1 MPEAKRETEP
11 RTSVAEQRQSRD
23 IEDNKIRRPAW
34 DGTFWGHSNSAKRRA
49 FAQLLS
55 EAKEQGVKLPLRSSS
70 FQSSRDDETSQT
82 SLHEKQYERPWRQ
95 DSLTRKRSW
104 HQKLRDKLQ
113 NRLKILREE
122 ETDTIVNYDGENE
135 SEAQQVPLWR
145 LNVARAKVKILIY
158 VRALMLSLRENKD
171 QELVLREN
179 SLLAYAMVALGPAF
193 SGFCQQQLLH
203 SQLAIESPK
212 SATSST
218 SDSTPEHSS
227 EQISTIEEEDLQQ
240 RLTEEHQSEHKIELK
255 DQAFEESKEKALL
268 LMQMHVN
275 RANAKWVEAQSWTD
289 PHIYDPAALVM
300 GRADIK
306 IYKHLLLEMLSEGKV
321 ALQLI
326 DSGIKAETSSEN
338 SAKGHQSVLSFDP
351 WEKIA
356 AEFPW
361 KVSDRGRLEGLSIL
375 SRRLLQIVV
384 DFQTLGGK
392 PAVGKLKIILCVD
405 IEQESYV
412 RELLIQKNFFGLNR
426 ENVLIIT
433 IPRFQGMHYDKDDAE
448 MKWSTNSSR
457 YSAGTGWSML
467 ALKASNG
474 VAYRLDKETNEPCF
488 LDTTPLAWL
497 REREVTWINAQLIM
511 DWEKFSPD
519 TSIDVDFC
527 ATSLYCSDEKDA
539 NMAMQVME
547 CASSKEIWNDMNL
560 VLGNENNSRNCC
572 AIKTTDLQTPLTRKL
587 VMDAEL
593 NGSLI
598 SCQHR
603 FMFKTK
609 ALEEMTVSSI

>member
-1 MPEAKRETEP
+1 
-11 RTSVAEQRQSRD
+11 
-23 IEDNKIRRPAW
+23 
-34 DGTFWGHSNSAKRRA
+34 
-49 FAQLLS
+49 
-55 EAKEQGVKLPLRSSS
+55 
-70 FQSSRDDETSQT
+70 
-82 SLHEKQYERPWRQ
+82 
-95 DSLTRKRSW
+95 
-104 HQKLRDKLQ
+104 
-113 NRLKILREE
+113 
-122 ETDTIVNYDGENE
+122 
-135 SEAQQVPLWR
+135 
-145 LNVARAKVKILIY
+145 
-158 VRALMLSLRENKD
+158 
-171 QELVLREN
+171 
-179 SLLAYAMVALGPAF
+179 
-193 SGFCQQQLLH
+193 
-203 SQLAIESPK
+203 
-212 SATSST
+212 
-218 SDSTPEHSS
+218 
-227 EQISTIEEEDLQQ
+227 
-240 RLTEEHQSEHKIELK
+240 
-255 DQAFEESKEKALL
+255 
-268 LMQMHVN
+268 MHVN
-275 RANAKWVEAQSWTD
+275 RANAKWVEAQSWID

-326 DSGIKAETSSEN
+326 DSGIKVETSSET
-338 SAKGHQSVLSFDP
+338 SAKGHQPVLSFDP
-351 WEKIA
+351 WVKIA

-375 SRRLLQIVV
+375 SRRLLQTVIC
-384 DFQTLGGK
+384 FQTLEGK
-392 PAVGKLKIILCVD
+392 PTVGKLKIILCVD
-405 IEQESYV
+405 IEQESCV

-448 MKWSTNSSR
+448 MKWSTNSLR

-467 ALKASNG
+467 ALKASIQW
-474 VAYRLDKETNEPCF
+474 KI
-488 LDTTPLAWL
+488 TPLAWL
-497 REREVTWINAQLIM
+497 REREVTWINAQPIM
-511 DWEKFSPD
+511 NWERFSPD

-560 VLGNENNSRNCC
+560 VLGDENNSRNCC

-609 ALEEMTVSSI
+609 ALEEMTIAPCILRPDIKLQKKDLYLSYSLSSITTVPGSRCAAVLTFSPGPKKKLEILDLNWFHNAATRLAKQDSNPAFLTASLNCCSNRSPILLKPPKEEPH